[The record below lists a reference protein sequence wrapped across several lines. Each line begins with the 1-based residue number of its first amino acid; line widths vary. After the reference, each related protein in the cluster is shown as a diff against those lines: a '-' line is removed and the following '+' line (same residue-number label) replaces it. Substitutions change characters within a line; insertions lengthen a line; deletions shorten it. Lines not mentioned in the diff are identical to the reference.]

1 MNGTGP
7 KTNTNNAKFAQALQK
22 KCFQMSWAYREKS
35 FEFEYLGEI
44 NYMQYKIRVWIRWPY
59 EFLPLLKKIIS
70 NKFPAS
76 LSIINFR
83 NVLRGQKSFT
93 RKLFV
98 CLLENYS
105 KFTSLLCTSVKKKT
119 MIPWSA
125 CIQAGNLH
133 KQWHCTVY
141 IRRLQYINIKLE
153 NYIHIC

>member
-1 MNGTGP
+1 MTWVYSG
-7 KTNTNNAKFAQALQK
+7 
-22 KCFQMSWAYREKS
+22 KS
-35 FEFEYLGEI
+35 FEFEYLDEI

-76 LSIINFR
+76 LSIRNFR
-83 NVLRGQKSFT
+83 NVLRGQKMFLSFT

-98 CLLENYS
+98 CLLENCS

-119 MIPWSA
+119 TIPLSA

-133 KQWHCTVY
+133 KQCTLY

-153 NYIHIC
+153 NYIYVKQRIYV